1 MLPRQ
6 INADTSMQA
15 AAPAIEVTRLLRL
28 LGVGADVLRAFGG
41 VLLGV
46 AALSVFIA
54 LWNAVRERRTAL
66 AMLRML
72 GAPPGRVAGLVLCE
86 ALDESLTQQEG
97 WIARYC
103 HTRYRQEHMND
114 VAKKRA
120 VLAAVRRQLDAMK
133 P

>member
-1 MLPRQ
+1 MNDRDSHQPV
-6 INADTSMQA
+6 APTQA
-15 AAPAIEVTRLLRL
+15 GT
-28 LGVGADVLRAFGG
+28 LGEL
-41 VLLGV
+41 
-46 AALSVFIA
+46 
-54 LWNAVRERRTAL
+54 TL
-66 AMLRML
+66 A
-72 GAPPGRVAGLVLCE
+72 LCE